1 MEVLWVEYITT
12 KEVGENWGI
21 TDSMVEYY
29 CSNIRINEAKKIG
42 NTWLIPIDAEK
53 PVDERY
59 RGNKVKA
66 SENE

>member
-12 KEVGENWGI
+12 KEVDKNWGI
-21 TDSMVEYY
+21 TDRMVVYY
-29 CSNIRINEAKKIG
+29 CSDRRINEAKKIG
-42 NTWLIPIDAEK
+42 NTGLIPIDVEK

-66 SENE
+66 GENE

>member
-29 CSNIRINEAKKIG
+29 CSNIRTNGAKKIG

-53 PVDERY
+53 PVDELY

-66 SENE
+66 GENE